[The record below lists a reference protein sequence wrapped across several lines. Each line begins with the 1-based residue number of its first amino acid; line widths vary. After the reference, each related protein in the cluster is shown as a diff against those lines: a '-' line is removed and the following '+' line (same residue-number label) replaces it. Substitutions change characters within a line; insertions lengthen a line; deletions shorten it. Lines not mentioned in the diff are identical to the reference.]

1 MPDRYMTLPKAAREL
16 NFSVS
21 HLRRLIHDG
30 RIPATKLTEEGHWR
44 ILAADVRAFK
54 EGRRPALTAS
64 RTRPGTP
71 DPEARTRVSTLIP
84 DQEEEIVDNPPAP
97 AAPPGAENVDNP
109 PRPERGPG
117 ADDVD
122 KPLPWW
128 KRLLTDDEE
137 DEC

>member
-1 MPDRYMTLPKAAREL
+1 MPDRYMTLPKAAKEL

-30 RIPATKLTEEGHWR
+30 RIQATKLTEGGHWR

-71 DPEARTRVSTLIP
+71 DPEARTRVSTVYP
-84 DQEEEIVDNPPAP
+84 DQEKDVDNTPAPPAPPGGQDVDNPPS
-97 AAPPGAENVDNP
+97 
-109 PRPERGPG
+109 PERGPG
-117 ADDVD
+117 AEDVD
-122 KPLPWW
+122 KKPWW
-128 KRLLTDDEE
+128 KRFLTDDEE
-137 DEC
+137 DE